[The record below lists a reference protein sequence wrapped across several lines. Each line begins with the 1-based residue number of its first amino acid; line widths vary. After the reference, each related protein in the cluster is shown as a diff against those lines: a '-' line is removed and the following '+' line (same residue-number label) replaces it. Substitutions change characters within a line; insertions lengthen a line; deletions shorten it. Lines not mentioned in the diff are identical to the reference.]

1 MYKDARK
8 QANLPIEE
16 AAFRV
21 HVAPRTLSK
30 YEAGETVPP
39 PEVVLAMSR
48 EYRQPEMTLTY
59 CRQNCAI
66 GKAYGYEV
74 LNAVDTSM
82 VTVLAKLMDE
92 MDEARGLLG
101 RAMALAINRMERE
114 AFTDG
119 EWREFSGAVLEFL
132 DVEHNIEVLKLALGR
147 ICDVSEL
154 IEMHNKKCRDSGYT
168 KEKPLKAV
176 R

>member
-8 QANLPIEE
+8 NVHLCIEE

-21 HVAPRTLSK
+21 HVAPRTLAK

-39 PEVVLAMSR
+39 PEVVLSMSR
-48 EYRQPEMTLTY
+48 EYGKPEMTLTY
-59 CRQNCAI
+59 CRENCAI

-74 LNAVDTSM
+74 LNAIDTSM

-92 MDEARGLLG
+92 MDEARGMLG
-101 RAMALAINRMERE
+101 RAMALAINRMDRDC
-114 AFTDG
+114 FNDD

-154 IEMHNKKCRDSGYT
+154 IETHNKKCREAGYIKKKT
-168 KEKPLKAV
+168 AS
-176 R
+176 